1 MTAFVPKG
9 SRIHCGIVY
18 NREKPE
24 GMKVTIGLE
33 KSQMQPCKETS
44 TLDMWWCVPIIP
56 ACQRLR

>member
-44 TLDMWWCVPIIP
+44 TLDMW
-56 ACQRLR
+56 